1 MLHTLVNGK
10 SNSALPRPPLGISA
24 KPAPASYTP
33 AACTGPAIG
42 ATTAVTL
49 INMNRRDDATSE
61 AYGAPVERTQA
72 ILGENGQGRQTAA
85 SRKKELRKALCL
97 ARRM

>member
-10 SNSALPRPPLGISA
+10 SSPALPRPPLGISA
-24 KPAPASYTP
+24 KPAPASHTP
-33 AACTGPAIG
+33 AASTGSAIG
-42 ATTAVTL
+42 ATVADDL
-49 INMNRRDDATSE
+49 ISTNRRDDATSE

-85 SRKKELRKALCL
+85 SRKKEMRTALCL